1 VCEFCHEH
9 GEGKKWY
16 LQMKNYA
23 RELLDAELSGY
34 QRRIVKANSR
44 REWLGNFMSSFVQ
57 GSQTE
62 SSERP
67 AGRRPAKPR
76 PLSTRERVKRQQV
89 EHFGQVLPIEDVE
102 AVINMVDSITRM
114 PCGCRLATTGNASA
128 RYCFGV
134 GLDQWGVLGK
144 YPGGAFEVLE
154 KPEAVKLFREF
165 DREGLMHS
173 IWTGVTPYTIGICN
187 CDHDCQA
194 YRHSIEN
201 RGHSTFF
208 RAEYVAE
215 VNRDQCTGCK
225 RCMQQCQFGA
235 MFYSS
240 AQVKVYINPGYCY
253 GCGVC
258 RAVCK
263 KQAISLLPRQKHPQA
278 AKLWLK

>member
-23 RELLDAELSGY
+23 RELLDAELSGK
-34 QRRIVKANSR
+34 QKRITGVSTR
-44 REWLGNFMSSFVQ
+44 REWMGRFMSGFVL
-57 GSQTE
+57 GSSGRSDASPARMPTKPP
-62 SSERP
+62 SE
-67 AGRRPAKPR
+67 AELVA
-76 PLSTRERVKRQQV
+76 RQQV

-102 AVINMVDSITRM
+102 AVIDMVDSITRM
-114 PCGCRLATTGNASA
+114 PCGCRLATTGNAKA

-134 GLDQWGVLGK
+134 GLDQWGLLGK
-144 YPGGAFEVLE
+144 YPDGTFEVLE
-154 KPEAVKLFREF
+154 KSEARKLFRKF

-187 CDHDCQA
+187 CDHDCSA

-208 RAEYVAE
+208 RAEYVAD
-215 VNRDQCTGCK
+215 VNPDECKGCK
-225 RCMQQCQFGA
+225 QCMQQCQFGA

-240 AQVKVYINPGYCY
+240 VQSKVYIHPMYCY

-258 RAVCK
+258 RAACSK
-263 KQAISLLPRQKHPQA
+263 DAIKLLPREKHPKA